1 MLRRAFV
8 AGLALLAVSAA
19 PAPPQ
24 GRAVPGQV
32 RVRLVTSMGAIT
44 VALDARRA
52 PKTVANFLAYVD
64 DGRLE
69 GTTFYRT
76 ARRKTEPSKGFIQ
89 GGVGTDA
96 RRMLDPLPLEPTS
109 KTGLRH
115 LNGTISM
122 AHGPNPNSANGNFSI
137 MVGDNPG
144 LDARGPNPGFAAFGQ
159 VVAGMDVIKRILA
172 LPSGGGRDA
181 MKGQMILKPV
191 TIVRAERLD
200 GVAKPTG
207 RVKPWLLGL
216 KPAG

>member
-19 PAPPQ
+19 PVPQ
-24 GRAVPGQV
+24 GRASPGKV

-44 VALDARRA
+44 VALDAGRA

-64 DGRLE
+64 DGRFE

-76 ARRKTEPSKGFIQ
+76 ARRKTEPTKGFIQ

-115 LNGTISM
+115 LHGTISM

-144 LDARGPNPGFAAFGQ
+144 LDARGANPGFAAFGQ
-159 VVAGMDVIKRILA
+159 VVGGMDVVQRILA
-172 LPSGGGRDA
+172 LPSGGGRDV

-200 GVAKPTG
+200 GVARPTG
-207 RVKPWLLGL
+207 RVKPWQLGL
-216 KPAG
+216 KPTN

>member
-1 MLRRAFV
+1 MLRRAVV
-8 AGLALLAVSAA
+8 AGLALLAVAAA

-24 GRAVPGQV
+24 GRAVPGQI

-76 ARRKTEPSKGFIQ
+76 ARRKAEPTKGFIQ

-109 KTGLRH
+109 QTGLKH

-122 AHGPNPNSANGNFSI
+122 AHGPNPNSASGNFSI

-144 LDARGPNPGFAAFGQ
+144 LDARGANLGFAAFGQ
-159 VVAGMDVIKRILA
+159 VVGGMDVVQRILA
-172 LPSGGGRDA
+172 LPSGGGRDV

-207 RVKPWLLGL
+207 RVKPWQLGL

>member
-1 MLRRAFV
+1 VLRRVFV

-19 PAPPQ
+19 PAPQ
-24 GRAVPGQV
+24 GRPQPGQV

-64 DGRLE
+64 DGRFE

-122 AHGPNPNSANGNFSI
+122 AHGPNPNSASGNFSI

-144 LDARGPNPGFAAFGQ
+144 LDARGANLGFAAFGQ
-159 VVAGMDVIKRILA
+159 VVGGMGVVQRILA
-172 LPSGGGRDA
+172 LPSGGGRDV

-191 TIVRAERLD
+191 TILRAERLD

-216 KPAG
+216 KPAS